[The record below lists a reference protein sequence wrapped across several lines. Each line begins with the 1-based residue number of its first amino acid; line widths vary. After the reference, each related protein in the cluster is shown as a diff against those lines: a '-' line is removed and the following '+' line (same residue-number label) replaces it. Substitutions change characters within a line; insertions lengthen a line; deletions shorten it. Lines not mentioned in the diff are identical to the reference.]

1 MRSNNRQRSR
11 GGRNGGGGGG
21 GGHHHKQHHNNPNRP
36 PNRNQIFDSSGPDV
50 RVRGNAHQVFDKYQA
65 LAREADELATLAA
78 SVRPDVHNLSRGI
91 LAKDLAQKLKQIE
104 KLSKHLRSE
113 VTR

>member
-1 MRSNNRQRSR
+1 MKLTHVTVCLAVMLVLSLSCVAQNSRVLPPQMRHAQELQAQNESM
-11 GGRNGGGGGG
+11 
-21 GGHHHKQHHNNPNRP
+21 
-36 PNRNQIFDSSGPDV
+36 DSHPVDT
-50 RVRGNAHQVFDKYQA
+50 QA

>member
-1 MRSNNRQRSR
+1 MKPTHVTVSLAVMLVMSPLCMAQNSRMLPPQMRHAQELQAQNESMDSR
-11 GGRNGGGGGG
+11 
-21 GGHHHKQHHNNPNRP
+21 PVD
-36 PNRNQIFDSSGPDV
+36 I
-50 RVRGNAHQVFDKYQA
+50 QA
-65 LAREADELATLAA
+65 LAREADELASLAA

-113 VTR
+113 LAH

>member
-1 MRSNNRQRSR
+1 MKLTRVTVCLAVMLVMGLPCMAQNSRMLPPQMRHAQELQAQNESV
-11 GGRNGGGGGG
+11 
-21 GGHHHKQHHNNPNRP
+21 
-36 PNRNQIFDSSGPDV
+36 DSHPVDT
-50 RVRGNAHQVFDKYQA
+50 QA

-78 SVRPDVHNLSRGI
+78 SVRPDIHNLSRGI

>member
-1 MRSNNRQRSR
+1 MKLTHVTVSLAVMLVLSLSCMAQNSRMLPPQMRHAQELQAQNESM
-11 GGRNGGGGGG
+11 
-21 GGHHHKQHHNNPNRP
+21 
-36 PNRNQIFDSSGPDV
+36 DSHPVDT
-50 RVRGNAHQVFDKYQA
+50 QA